1 MIYRLYIMDGVGKI
15 GSVRSLEAEIDDRA
29 VSLAC
34 AIKLPVNSEIWDRDR
49 LVAEI
54 PAHDPS
60 A

>member
-15 GSVRSLEAEIDDRA
+15 GSVRSLEAENDEKA

-34 AIKLPVNSEIWDRDR
+34 GIKLPVNSEVWDRDR